1 MPSCGKIVKGVN
13 MSRKASEEK
22 SSVQI
27 TITLPKELFEKVV
40 YYAEEVEFI
49 PRSAFI
55 ARILRKYFEQKK

>member
-1 MPSCGKIVKGVN
+1 

-22 SSVQI
+22 SSVQV